1 MLIVIGVVLAALGA
15 VAVGVILVRATP
27 RLARI
32 RTAPPTPVNRE
43 SAVKERLFLD
53 RLTRHIQGAGTN
65 LSRRASLG
73 FRSWEAQLQRGYRRL
88 RLLAQEYVVHHPES
102 RAVSCEGHLAA
113 ANDAVTREEYDEA
126 EEHLLA
132 CLKIDPKHRA
142 AYLGLSDVYQ
152 QRKEEGLAE
161 ETLRFLRR
169 LHPDDA
175 DVAARLAGVLQG
187 RGKRAAALKEMQ
199 AALDH
204 SPRNPKYLDFAI
216 ELAMMERNPRLAAK
230 YLAQLREANPE
241 NQKLEELEEQISAIK
256 QKS

>member
-1 MLIVIGVVLAALGA
+1 MLTVIGAILAIGGAAALIA
-15 VAVGVILVRATP
+15 VIVRATP
-27 RLARI
+27 RLARL
-32 RTAPPTPVNRE
+32 RAPLPTPVSRE

-53 RLTRHIQGAGTN
+53 RLTRHIQGAGERF
-65 LSRRASLG
+65 SRRTSAG
-73 FRSWEAQLQRGYRRL
+73 FRSWESQLQRGYRRL

-102 RAVSCEGHLAA
+102 NVVSCEGHIAA
-113 ANDAVTREEYDEA
+113 ADDAVTREEYDEA

-132 CLKIDPKHRA
+132 CLKIDPKHRG

-175 DVAARLAGVLQG
+175 DVAARLAGVLHA
-187 RGKRAAALKEMQ
+187 RGKRAAALKEIQ
-199 AALDH
+199 AAIDQ

-216 ELAMMERNPRLAAK
+216 ELAMMERNPRLATK
-230 YLAQLREANPE
+230 YLTQLREANPE
-241 NQKLEELEEQISAIK
+241 NQKLEELEEQIAALRERS
-256 QKS
+256 